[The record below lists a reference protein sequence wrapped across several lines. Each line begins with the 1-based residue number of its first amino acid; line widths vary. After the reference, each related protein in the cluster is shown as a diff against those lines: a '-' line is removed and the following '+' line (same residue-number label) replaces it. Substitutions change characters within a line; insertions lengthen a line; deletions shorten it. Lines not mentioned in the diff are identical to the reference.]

1 MSTQPRRVT
10 ENDLR
15 KMRSE
20 HDAYHALQA
29 EAVRRERLMSVVGR
43 VPLHL
48 VPSDLRG
55 CRGLSCEQYRKP
67 CREGCDPTFKE
78 MACTSGDAPDT
89 SEGDAVWLGLGIAG
103 VLVLVA
109 FSLAYTFADRIVE
122 VLRLVLN

>member
-20 HDAYHALQA
+20 HDAYHAMHA
-29 EAVRRERLMSVVGR
+29 EATRQERLMSVVGR
-43 VPLHL
+43 VPLEL
-48 VPSDLRG
+48 VRS
-55 CRGLSCEQYRKP
+55 CRGESCRQGRMP
-67 CREGCDPTFKE
+67 CRENCGAE
-78 MACTSGDAPDT
+78 MACTSGEDRT
-89 SEGDAVWLGLGIAG
+89 EGNAIWLGLGIAG